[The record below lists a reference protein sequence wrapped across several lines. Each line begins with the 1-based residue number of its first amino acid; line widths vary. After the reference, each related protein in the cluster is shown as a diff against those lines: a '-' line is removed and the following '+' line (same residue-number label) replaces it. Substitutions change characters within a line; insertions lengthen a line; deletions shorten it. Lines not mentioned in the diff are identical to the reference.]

1 MAHIKLTTQNG
12 VNYPSDL
19 KNLTYNEAV
28 EQLNLLEQKTGHED
42 FESDRQMED
51 VLCLNYANGD
61 FELYE
66 IE

>member
-1 MAHIKLTTQNG
+1 MAHIKLTTQDG
-12 VNYPSDL
+12 VNYPPDL
-19 KNLTYNEAV
+19 KDLTYNECV

-42 FESDRQMED
+42 FEVDRQMED
-51 VLCLNYANGD
+51 VLCLNYVCGN